1 MLTPNKVYDDDDD
14 VKKTSSKCLKYLQ
27 RSIPE
32 ILIGDAVRLAE
43 VTVEVLF
50 SEMAQKVVV
59 VEEAIVTKLAE
70 WMTFV

>member
-1 MLTPNKVYDDDDD
+1 MSL
-14 VKKTSSKCLKYLQ
+14 LKQKSVRYKFFADLYFH
-27 RSIPE
+27 RLIPE
-32 ILIGDAVRLAE
+32 ILICYAIRLAE

-50 SEMAQKVVV
+50 SEMAQKVIV